1 MSLKLSD
8 YLSVISEVDANP
20 LHFFDESSVIVTSG
34 NRTRGHSAIGQPAVE
49 VQRYASNATC
59 TVN

>member
-49 VQRYASNATC
+49 VQRYASNATY